1 MSQQPEME
9 RCQGATDPLP
19 VRVNHEGAEFV
30 TIDRP
35 DVAHGLSAYDA
46 AYLELALRRSLV
58 QLPDTCPVPLG
69 DAALAATWRDAWSS
83 LGWLAA
89 PLLRLAQ

>member
-35 DVAHGLSAYDA
+35 DAAHGLSAYDA
-46 AYLELALRRSLV
+46 ADLEMALRRSLV
-58 QLPDTCPVPLG
+58 ELPDTYPTPL
-69 DAALAATWRDAWSS
+69 DEAA
-83 LGWLAA
+83 
-89 PLLRLAQ
+89 LLRLAQ